1 MNYNYEINYNNQKK
15 NQDNSKYIHSTNDSD
30 NQTFIFEL
38 ILKDKLNNI
47 KIIRRMKKNNQGNI
61 LSSDDNIL
69 YNFIDKY
76 KLTIININNPENP
89 IIIKENINHLITTN
103 TYINNDIYLEINQN
117 NNKFMDINY
126 YISLQ

>member
-15 NQDNSKYIHSTNDSD
+15 NQENSKYIYKTNDSD

-38 ILKDKLNNI
+38 ILRDKLNNI

-69 YNFIDKY
+69 YNSIDKY
-76 KLTIININNPENP
+76 KLTVININNPEKP
-89 IIIKENINHLITTN
+89 IIIKENINHSITTN